1 MSGGEVTLTDL
12 ELSYSITRRKYIDHA
27 WDYLAK
33 IKEVC
38 RRLDSSCEVLVFGS
52 FVKGNMRPDSD
63 VDVLVI
69 TRLAESPL
77 GRGRVFRAIVEE
89 LGLESPFELHIVTRD
104 EYEKLYKKFLDV
116 YEVVP

>member
-1 MSGGEVTLTDL
+1 
-12 ELSYSITRRKYIDHA
+12 
-27 WDYLAK
+27 
-33 IKEVC
+33 
-38 RRLDSSCEVLVFGS
+38 
-52 FVKGNMRPDSD
+52 
-63 VDVLVI
+63 VI